1 MVLLKTVD
9 TNLLMKN
16 VTTFELR
23 TGPILLIFFFPDHEA
38 YFSPLSQVIC
48 ETFNAYAQ
56 EEMRI
61 QFDTHE
67 FFPT

>member
-23 TGPILLIFFFPDHEA
+23 TGPILLIFLFSDHEA
-38 YFSPLSQVIC
+38 YFSPWSQVIC
-48 ETFNAYAQ
+48 ETFNAYGQ

-61 QFDTHE
+61 QFDTHG
-67 FFPT
+67 FFPK